1 MELGGEECAIV
12 RSMKRAVRVYT
23 FVGPY
28 ERHKAWTHKG
38 GDGRC
43 VCMLYAGIAGEV
55 YRSVC
60 VGKELWRLWENDL
73 KKKINVPG
81 G

>member
-1 MELGGEECAIV
+1 
-12 RSMKRAVRVYT
+12 
-23 FVGPY
+23 
-28 ERHKAWTHKG
+28 
-38 GDGRC
+38 
-43 VCMLYAGIAGEV
+43 MLQADIAGEV

-73 KKKINVPG
+73 KKKMNVPG